1 MAAAIEQLLR
11 HPSIWRAGADP
22 RPETGYIATGW
33 DELDRALP
41 GGGWPRGAIT
51 EILLEQHGIGELGL
65 LLPALSQL
73 TQQALWAAWVAP
85 PLIPYAP
92 ALHARGC
99 DLSKVVT
106 VKLKDDAQAL
116 WAAEQLLHTQATGA
130 VLLWTQ
136 NADERRLRRLQLA
149 AETGTTL
156 AVIFR
161 PAQQARRSSPAALRL
176 MLNVSSS
183 TGQLNVEV
191 LKCRG
196 RLPARLLRA
205 G

>member
-1 MAAAIEQLLR
+1 MAAALEQLLR

-22 RPETGYIATGW
+22 RPESGHFATGW
-33 DELDRALP
+33 DELDQALP

-51 EILLEQHGIGELGL
+51 EILLEQHGIGELSL
-65 LLPALSQL
+65 LLPALSRL
-73 TQQALWAAWVAP
+73 TQQALWTAWVAP

-99 DLSKVVT
+99 DLSKIVT
-106 VKLKDDAQAL
+106 VRADDDAQAL

-136 NADERRLRRLQLA
+136 NADDRRLRRLQLA

-156 AVIFR
+156 AVLFR
-161 PAQQARRSSPAALRL
+161 PAAQARKSSPAALRL
-176 MLNVSSS
+176 LLHAVQPDGRLQM
-183 TGQLNVEV
+183 EV

-196 RLPARLLRA
+196 RLPTRLLHA